1 MSCERCAKY
10 LRLHLA
16 DGVGSVLF
24 KRFLE
29 AFGSIDAV
37 LAAGPAKLR
46 QVEGIGEKTAAAVA
60 AVTDQDVATELEL
73 AAAQGAE
80 ILCLED
86 PRYPR
91 ALKDIPDPPP
101 VLYVLGQLVQADA
114 VALSIVGSRRCTHYG
129 LEQAERFGSLLGRAG
144 FTVVSGGA
152 RGIDA
157 AAHRGSLAGGGR
169 TIAVMG
175 CGLCN
180 LYPPENRK
188 FFQQI
193 VQEGRGAVISELPM
207 RTAVL
212 AGNFPTRNRI
222 ISGLSLG
229 VLVIEAARRSGS
241 LITARLAIE
250 QGKDVLAVPGRVD
263 SPFSEGVNQLIRD
276 HSAHLVQNLEDILES
291 LENVGEALKKA
302 GAVEATRPVRPCPAL
317 SELEQALLAELSKNE
332 MGLDELVRRTGRHPG
347 QVTGAM
353 TTLAIKGQ
361 VAQRP
366 GGIFA
371 VRRAPA

>member
-1 MSCERCAKY
+1 MDLDRVRAY
-10 LRLHLA
+10 VRLHLA
-16 DGVGSVLF
+16 DGVGAVLF
-24 KRFLE
+24 KRLVE
-29 AFGSIDAV
+29 AFGSPSV
-37 LAAGPAKLR
+37 VREAGPGAWR
-46 QVEGIGEKTAAAVA
+46 GVEGIGPKTAAAIA
-60 AVTDQDVATELEL
+60 AVTEQEVEEEL
-73 AAAQGAE
+73 ALAKEHAVE
-80 ILCLED
+80 VLCLED
-86 PRYPR
+86 ESYPA
-91 ALKDIPDPPP
+91 ALKTIYDPPAL
-101 VLYVLGQLVQADA
+101 LYVRGRLEKADA
-114 VALSIVGSRRCTHYG
+114 LAVAIVGARRCTHYG
-129 LEQAERFGSLLGRAG
+129 MEQAQRLGGLLGQAG

-157 AAHRGSLAGGGR
+157 SAHRGALEAGGR

-175 CGLCN
+175 CGLCS

-188 FFQQI
+188 LFQQV

-291 LENVGEALKKA
+291 LERVGEALKKA
-302 GAVEATRPVRPCPAL
+302 GAVEATRPVRPSPAL
-317 SELEQALLAELSKNE
+317 SELEQALLAELGKNE
-332 MGLDELVRRTGRHPG
+332 MVLDELVRRSGRPSG

-353 TTLAIKGQ
+353 TTLAIKGL

-371 VRRAPA
+371 VKRAPV